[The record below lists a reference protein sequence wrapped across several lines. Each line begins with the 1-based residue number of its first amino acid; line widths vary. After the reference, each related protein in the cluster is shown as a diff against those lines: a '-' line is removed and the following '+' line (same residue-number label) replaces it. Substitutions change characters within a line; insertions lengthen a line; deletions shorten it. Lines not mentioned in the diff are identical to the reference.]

1 MTFNGLSNIARLFN
15 DGNRK
20 AATQLAAERM
30 FDFRLNSHYSIYFRK
45 TTRRKVTIMPRKAP
59 DVVNEH
65 RITFGTYERNAIIEP
80 LEQTINNAA
89 RVTQVAA
96 VAGSVGAVAAG
107 TGVVLAAYGFWRWL
121 GASPLEEFKETFT
134 ETIQKVG
141 KGTVDVLN
149 NDIVGTN
156 DDVLRQTFEE
166 IFGEGALTF
175 NDLRRIRNEALARKN
190 RVCLVGSNTY
200 DAAACEIA
208 THEYQVANHEVLQ
221 AVRTIKETKGIDN
234 PIQASWRIFKAA
246 LTGKESD
253 AD

>member
-1 MTFNGLSNIARLFN
+1 MN
-15 DGNRK
+15 
-20 AATQLAAERM
+20 
-30 FDFRLNSHYSIYFRK
+30 YY
-45 TTRRKVTIMPRKAP
+45 RKVTQMPRKAP

-65 RITFGTYERNAIIEP
+65 RITFGTYERQAIIEP

-107 TGVVLAAYGFWRWL
+107 TGVVLAAYGLWRWL

-134 ETIQKVG
+134 ETVQNVG

-149 NDIVGTN
+149 NDIIGTT
-156 DDVLRQTFEE
+156 DDVVRQTFEE

-200 DAAACEIA
+200 DEAACEIA
-208 THEYQVANHEVLQ
+208 THEYQVAQNEVNQ

-234 PIQASWRIFKAA
+234 PIGATWRIFKAA